1 MEIVQRPKV
10 LFIGNGVYYNKNFD
24 WSEVIEKYV
33 GNSSFSGLS
42 DKVPNT
48 IKVLPADT
56 KLKKHKARIEE
67 AFSNYQYLSNPDFMK
82 FLEQST
88 IDTIITSNFTYD
100 IENDLDKKFLGI
112 KDKRA
117 KYSRSTEKRK

>member
-1 MEIVQRPKV
+1 MEMVQRPKV

-48 IKVLPADT
+48 ISNNDYTFLIIVLSIYAIKNYFKNKV
-56 KLKKHKARIEE
+56 
-67 AFSNYQYLSNPDFMK
+67 
-82 FLEQST
+82 
-88 IDTIITSNFTYD
+88 II
-100 IENDLDKKFLGI
+100 
-112 KDKRA
+112 
-117 KYSRSTEKRK
+117 